1 MKSLMP
7 KIGLRNSSI
16 HSKLASPVIFVSYQI
31 EDSTPSS
38 IKEFSMTVKEK
49 LSKKAIKEAAV
60 ELDSTL
66 ALNDVLLR
74 GRVSS
79 IAVEK
84 ELPSGDKVAEFR
96 IVIARSDEL
105 GFDTIDIS
113 AWSSKLRR
121 SASSLKAEEW
131 VEVSG
136 SIKRRFWRGATG
148 LASRWQIDASEI
160 TRL

>member
-1 MKSLMP
+1 MSTNLKAKPQVKNEVKSEL
-7 KIGLRNSSI
+7 KNSI
-16 HSKLASPVIFVSYQI
+16 
-31 EDSTPSS
+31 T
-38 IKEFSMTVKEK
+38 
-49 LSKKAIKEAAV
+49 SKKALKAAAV
-60 ELDSTL
+60 ELDSEL

-79 IAVEK
+79 IAQEK
-84 ELPSGDKVAEFR
+84 ELPSGDKVSEFR
-96 IVIARSDEL
+96 IVIARINEE

-113 AWSSKLRR
+113 AWSFKVRR
-121 SASSLKAEEW
+121 TAGSLKIDQW

>member
-1 MKSLMP
+1 MSTNLKAKPQVKNEVKSEL
-7 KIGLRNSSI
+7 KNSI
-16 HSKLASPVIFVSYQI
+16 
-31 EDSTPSS
+31 T
-38 IKEFSMTVKEK
+38 
-49 LSKKAIKEAAV
+49 SKKALKAAAV
-60 ELDSTL
+60 ELDSEL

-79 IAVEK
+79 IAQEK
-84 ELPSGDKVAEFR
+84 ELPSGDKVSEFR
-96 IVIARSDEL
+96 IVIARNSEE

-113 AWSSKLRR
+113 AWSSKVRR
-121 SASSLKAEEW
+121 IAGSLKIDQW

>member
-1 MKSLMP
+1 MSSNQQRVIKEKSET
-7 KIGLRNSSI
+7 R
-16 HSKLASPVIFVSYQI
+16 
-31 EDSTPSS
+31 STP
-38 IKEFSMTVKEK
+38 IT
-49 LSKKAIKEAAV
+49 KKALKAAAV
-60 ELDSTL
+60 ELDSEL

-79 IAVEK
+79 LAIEK
-84 ELPSGDKVAEFR
+84 KLPSGDKVMEFR
-96 IVIARSDEL
+96 IVIARSDGE

-121 SASSLKAEEW
+121 TAGSLKNDQW

-136 SIKRRFWRGATG
+136 SIKRRFWRGAAG

-160 TRL
+160 SRL

>member
-1 MKSLMP
+1 
-7 KIGLRNSSI
+7 
-16 HSKLASPVIFVSYQI
+16 
-31 EDSTPSS
+31 
-38 IKEFSMTVKEK
+38 MTVKEK
-49 LSKKAIKEAAV
+49 LSKKAVRQAAV

-66 ALNDVLLR
+66 ALNHVLLR

-79 IAVEK
+79 VGVEK
-84 ELPSGDKVAEFR
+84 ELPSGDKVVEFR
-96 IVIARSDEL
+96 IVIARGAEL

-121 SASSLKAEEW
+121 SASLLKSEEW

-136 SIKRRFWRGATG
+136 SIRRRFWRGATG

>member
-1 MKSLMP
+1 MQLQELLRSFLM
-7 KIGLRNSSI
+7 S
-16 HSKLASPVIFVSYQI
+16 
-31 EDSTPSS
+31 
-38 IKEFSMTVKEK
+38 VKEK
-49 LSKKAIKEAAV
+49 LSKKAIKLASV

-84 ELPSGDKVAEFR
+84 ELPSGDKVSEFR
-96 IVIARSDEL
+96 IVIARDGEL
-105 GFDTIDIS
+105 GFDAIDIS

-121 SASSLKAEEW
+121 TANTLKPEEW
-131 VEVSG
+131 IEVKG

-148 LASRWQIDASEI
+148 LASRWQIDATEI

>member
-1 MKSLMP
+1 M
-7 KIGLRNSSI
+7 SSNQQR
-16 HSKLASPVIFVSYQI
+16 V
-31 EDSTPSS
+31 
-38 IKEFSMTVKEK
+38 IKEKSEARLTPIT
-49 LSKKAIKEAAV
+49 KKALKAAAV
-60 ELDSTL
+60 ELDSEL

-79 IAVEK
+79 LAVEK
-84 ELPSGDKVAEFR
+84 ELPSGDKVMEFR
-96 IVIARSDEL
+96 IVIARSDDE

-121 SASSLKAEEW
+121 TAASLKNDQW

-136 SIKRRFWRGATG
+136 SIKRRFWRGAAG

-160 TRL
+160 SRL

>member
-1 MKSLMP
+1 
-7 KIGLRNSSI
+7 
-16 HSKLASPVIFVSYQI
+16 
-31 EDSTPSS
+31 
-38 IKEFSMTVKEK
+38 MTVKEK
-49 LSKKAIKEAAV
+49 LTKKALREAAV

-79 IAVEK
+79 IGVEK
-84 ELPSGDKVAEFR
+84 ELPSGDKVVEFR
-96 IVIARSDEL
+96 IVIARSDES

-121 SASSLKAEEW
+121 SASSLKSEEW

-148 LASRWQIDASEI
+148 LASRWQIDATEI

>member
-1 MKSLMP
+1 MSSNQQRVNQRVSQIGGEVKSAP
-7 KIGLRNSSI
+7 I
-16 HSKLASPVIFVSYQI
+16 
-31 EDSTPSS
+31 T
-38 IKEFSMTVKEK
+38 
-49 LSKKAIKEAAV
+49 KKALKAAAV
-60 ELDSTL
+60 ELDSEL

-79 IAVEK
+79 LAVEK
-84 ELPSGDKVAEFR
+84 ELPSGDKVMEFR
-96 IVIARSDEL
+96 IVIARSNEE

-121 SASSLKAEEW
+121 TAGSLKSDQW

-148 LASRWQIDASEI
+148 LASRWQIDASE
-160 TRL
+160 TSRL

>member
-1 MKSLMP
+1 MSSNQQRVIKE
-7 KIGLRNSSI
+7 KIEAR
-16 HSKLASPVIFVSYQI
+16 
-31 EDSTPSS
+31 STP
-38 IKEFSMTVKEK
+38 IT
-49 LSKKAIKEAAV
+49 KKALKAAAV
-60 ELDSTL
+60 ELDSEL

-79 IAVEK
+79 LAVEK
-84 ELPSGDKVAEFR
+84 ELPSGDKVMEFR
-96 IVIARSDEL
+96 IVIARSDGE

-121 SASSLKAEEW
+121 TAGSLKNDQW

-136 SIKRRFWRGATG
+136 SIKRRFWRGAAG

-160 TRL
+160 SRL

>member
-1 MKSLMP
+1 MAVKDITIANVKST
-7 KIGLRNSSI
+7 S
-16 HSKLASPVIFVSYQI
+16 
-31 EDSTPSS
+31 
-38 IKEFSMTVKEK
+38 KEK
-49 LSKKAIKEAAV
+49 LSKKAIREAAV

-79 IAVEK
+79 PGIEK
-84 ELPSGDKVAEFR
+84 ELPSGDKVVEFR
-96 IVIARSDEL
+96 IVIARSDEE

-121 SASSLKAEEW
+121 SAISLKSEEW

-136 SIKRRFWRGATG
+136 SIKRRFWRSVAG

>member
-1 MKSLMP
+1 M
-7 KIGLRNSSI
+7 
-16 HSKLASPVIFVSYQI
+16 A
-31 EDSTPSS
+31 
-38 IKEFSMTVKEK
+38 VKEK

-60 ELDSTL
+60 ELDSSL

-79 IAVEK
+79 TAVEK

-96 IVIARSDEL
+96 IVIARGDEL

-121 SASSLKAEEW
+121 SASSLKPEEW

-136 SIKRRFWRGATG
+136 SIKRRFWRSTTG

>member
-1 MKSLMP
+1 MP
-7 KIGLRNSSI
+7 
-16 HSKLASPVIFVSYQI
+16 VQ
-31 EDSTPSS
+31 
-38 IKEFSMTVKEK
+38 EK

-74 GRVSS
+74 GRVST
-79 IAVEK
+79 IGVEK
-84 ELPSGDKVAEFR
+84 ELPSGDKVVEFR
-96 IVIARSDEL
+96 IVIARSDES

-121 SASSLKAEEW
+121 SATSLKTEQW

>member
-1 MKSLMP
+1 MSSNQQRVNQIGGEVKSAP
-7 KIGLRNSSI
+7 I
-16 HSKLASPVIFVSYQI
+16 
-31 EDSTPSS
+31 T
-38 IKEFSMTVKEK
+38 
-49 LSKKAIKEAAV
+49 KKALKAAAV
-60 ELDSTL
+60 ELDSEL

-79 IAVEK
+79 LAVEK
-84 ELPSGDKVAEFR
+84 ELPSGDKVMEFR
-96 IVIARSDEL
+96 IVIARSNEE

-121 SASSLKAEEW
+121 TAGSLKSDQW

-136 SIKRRFWRGATG
+136 SIKRRFWRGAAG

-160 TRL
+160 SRL

>member
-1 MKSLMP
+1 ML
-7 KIGLRNSSI
+7 KIELRNSSI
-16 HSKLASPVIFVSYQI
+16 HNAISKYEIFVRHEI
-31 EDSTPSS
+31 EDSTPSL
-38 IKEFSMTVKEK
+38 IKEFEMTVKEK
-49 LSKKAIKEAAV
+49 LSKKAIKDAAV

-79 IAVEK
+79 MGVEK
-84 ELPSGDKVAEFR
+84 ELPSGDKVVEFR
-96 IVIARSDEL
+96 IVIARNDEL

-121 SASSLKAEEW
+121 SASSLKTEEW
-131 VEVSG
+131 VEIAG

>member
-1 MKSLMP
+1 M
-7 KIGLRNSSI
+7 SSNQQR
-16 HSKLASPVIFVSYQI
+16 V
-31 EDSTPSS
+31 
-38 IKEFSMTVKEK
+38 IKEKSEARLTPIT
-49 LSKKAIKEAAV
+49 KKALKAAAV
-60 ELDSTL
+60 ELDSEL

-79 IAVEK
+79 LAVEK
-84 ELPSGDKVAEFR
+84 ELPSGDKVMEFR
-96 IVIARSDEL
+96 IVIARSDDE

-121 SASSLKAEEW
+121 TASSLKNDQW

-136 SIKRRFWRGATG
+136 SIKRRFWRGAAG

-160 TRL
+160 SRL

>member
-1 MKSLMP
+1 MKTAVKRKSGKSEAKSEASKSVLHQDP
-7 KIGLRNSSI
+7 TGSARNN
-16 HSKLASPVIFVSYQI
+16 K
-31 EDSTPSS
+31 ST
-38 IKEFSMTVKEK
+38 V
-49 LSKKAIKEAAV
+49 SKKAQKAAAA
-60 ELDSTL
+60 ELDNEL

-79 IAVEK
+79 LAVEK
-84 ELPSGDKVAEFR
+84 ELPSGDRVTEFR
-96 IVIARSDEL
+96 IVIARSNEV

-121 SASSLKAEEW
+121 TASALKDDQW
-131 VEVSG
+131 VEISG
-136 SIKRRFWRGATG
+136 SINRRFWRGATG

>member
-1 MKSLMP
+1 MMFCYVAVFPVQPLKKSYL
-7 KIGLRNSSI
+7 
-16 HSKLASPVIFVSYQI
+16 
-31 EDSTPSS
+31 
-38 IKEFSMTVKEK
+38 
-49 LSKKAIKEAAV
+49 
-60 ELDSTL
+60 
-66 ALNDVLLR
+66 
-74 GRVSS
+74 
-79 IAVEK
+79 
-84 ELPSGDKVAEFR
+84 GDKVAEFR

-121 SASSLKAEEW
+121 TSSSLKTEEW

>member
-1 MKSLMP
+1 MSSNQQRVIKDKSEA
-7 KIGLRNSSI
+7 KSR
-16 HSKLASPVIFVSYQI
+16 PV
-31 EDSTPSS
+31 T
-38 IKEFSMTVKEK
+38 
-49 LSKKAIKEAAV
+49 KKALKAAAV
-60 ELDSTL
+60 ELDSEL

-79 IAVEK
+79 LAVEK
-84 ELPSGDKVAEFR
+84 ELPSGDKVMEFR
-96 IVIARSDEL
+96 IVIARSDEE

-121 SASSLKAEEW
+121 TAASLKNDQW

-136 SIKRRFWRGATG
+136 CIKRRFWRGATG

-160 TRL
+160 SRL

>member
-1 MKSLMP
+1 MSANQRRAIKDKSEA
-7 KIGLRNSSI
+7 K
-16 HSKLASPVIFVSYQI
+16 
-31 EDSTPSS
+31 STP
-38 IKEFSMTVKEK
+38 IT
-49 LSKKAIKEAAV
+49 KKALKAAAV
-60 ELDSTL
+60 ELDSQL

-79 IAVEK
+79 LAIEK
-84 ELPSGDKVAEFR
+84 ELPSGDKVTEFR
-96 IVIARSDEL
+96 IVIARSDEE

-121 SASSLKAEEW
+121 TAASLKSDQW
-131 VEVSG
+131 IEVSG

-160 TRL
+160 SRL

>member
-1 MKSLMP
+1 MAVKDISIAKEKST
-7 KIGLRNSSI
+7 S
-16 HSKLASPVIFVSYQI
+16 
-31 EDSTPSS
+31 
-38 IKEFSMTVKEK
+38 KEK
-49 LSKKAIKEAAV
+49 LSKKAIREAAV

-79 IAVEK
+79 PGIEK
-84 ELPSGDKVAEFR
+84 ELPSGDKVVEFR
-96 IVIARSDEL
+96 IVIARSDEE

-121 SASSLKAEEW
+121 SAISLKSEEW

-136 SIKRRFWRGATG
+136 SIKRRFWRSVAG